1 MKRPNGHNSNTVP
14 LTQFYHE
21 WVHELSARG
30 FEIADGSRGK
40 PSFPKD
46 EFAEKAILDFVKNAG
61 AVFPYGTNAVG
72 EKKFR
77 EQAALGFSKEYGI
90 NFSANEMIFTPGG
103 QFGISAAFYLVEHLF
118 PKSVIVS
125 PKPWY
130 LNHHDIACMFSSD
143 GFNAIPNKDK
153 FHALDIL
160 DSGIK
165 RLSGDLIKTAIDECN
180 KANKKIGAFLFCN
193 PMNPMGQVTRK
204 NEWQEI
210 AKTLDK
216 YPDSLILMDEAFA
229 EIVFDNDYNCS
240 ILHTA
245 PHLKDRM
252 ILFRSGTKALG
263 YPGERLAVMSV
274 PEKYLDILTAF
285 QSRLLGSAPLTSQA
299 GMAAAIANMSVASK
313 KKISDYYFENYKFLK
328 SKVAENKNLKI
339 ISEAEGGFYVLIDF
353 SSFKGKKTPLF
364 AKEILGDNSD
374 IISTDTQL
382 SISLMCGLLGDKKGI
397 ATIPASAFGADDKKL
412 ILRVSFSS
420 NKDEINSFFNMLN
433 N

>member
-21 WVHELSARG
+21 WVHELCARG
-30 FEIADGSRGK
+30 FKVADGSRGK

-46 EFAEKAILDFVKNAG
+46 ASAEKAILDFVKNAG
-61 AVFPYGTNAVG
+61 KVFPYGTNAVG

-77 EQAALGFSKEYGI
+77 EQAAAGFSKEYGI
-90 NFSANEMIFTPGG
+90 NFSANEMVFTPGG

-118 PKSVIVS
+118 PNSVIVS

-130 LNHHDIACMFSSD
+130 LNHHDIACMFSN
-143 GFNAIPNKDK
+143 GFNAIPNNDK
-153 FHALDIL
+153 FHAIDIL
-160 DSGIK
+160 DAGVK
-165 RLSGDLIKTAIDECN
+165 RLSAGLIQNAIDECN
-180 KANKKIGAFLFCN
+180 KQNKKIGAFLFCN

-216 YPDSLILMDEAFA
+216 YPDALILMDEAFA
-229 EIVFDNDYNCS
+229 EIIFDNDYNCS
-240 ILHTA
+240 ILHAA
-245 PHLKDRM
+245 PHLKNRM

-263 YPGERLAVMSV
+263 YPGERLAVMAV

-313 KKISDYYFENYKFLK
+313 QKISEYYFENYKFLK

-339 ISEAEGGFYVLIDF
+339 LSEAEGGFYVLVDF
-353 SSFKGKKTPLF
+353 SSFKGKKIPAL
-364 AKEILGDNSD
+364 AKEILGDNAD
-374 IISTDTQL
+374 LISTDTQL
-382 SISLMCGLLGDKKGI
+382 SISLMCGLLGDNKGI
-397 ATIPASAFGADDKKL
+397 ATIPASAFGANKNSL

-420 NKDEINSFFNMLN
+420 NKDQIDLFFKMVK
-433 N
+433 